1 MTSSTRFNF
10 VGVTT
15 GQSAIMRIFPEW
27 AKYLGLSRV
36 SMAGIDL
43 PIHAGAELYRLTVQ
57 RLTDNPADLGALVTT
72 HKLDLFEAC
81 QDMFDYLDEY
91 ARLCGEVSC
100 ISKRDGSLE
109 GHAKD
114 PISAGKSL
122 EHIIEG
128 GHWTR
133 TRANALCLGAGGA
146 AIAITLCLMTSLDS
160 TDRPAR
166 IVVVNRSESRLKQMA
181 RIHEQ
186 LDSQVPVDYI
196 LNEDPVANDQIVAAQ
211 PPGSLVINATGRG
224 KDTPGSPISDRAV
237 FPERGLV
244 WELNYRGELDFL
256 HQAERQAAERQLSV
270 HDGWLYF
277 IYGWSAVLEQ
287 VFHVELTPQQLN
299 AMSRIAL
306 LNR

>member
-1 MTSSTRFNF
+1 MTPDKRFTF
-10 VGVTT
+10 IGVTT
-15 GQSAIMRIFPEW
+15 GKSAIMRIFPEW
-27 AKYLGLSRV
+27 AKYLGLSGV

-43 PIHAGAELYRLTVQ
+43 PIHAGAELYITTVQ
-57 RLTDNPADLGALVTT
+57 RLKDDPADLGALVTT
-72 HKLDLFEAC
+72 HKIDLFEAC
-81 QDMFDYLDEY
+81 SDLFDYMDTY
-91 ARLCGEVSC
+91 AHLCGEISC
-100 ISKRDGSLE
+100 ISKRGGLLE

-122 EHIIEG
+122 RHIVESG
-128 GHWTR
+128 YWTR
-133 TRANALCLGAGGA
+133 TPANALCLGAGGA
-146 AIAITLCLMTSLDS
+146 AVAITLCLMTSSDPA
-160 TDRPAR
+160 DRPSR
-166 IVVVNRSESRLKQMA
+166 IVVVNRSEPRLKQMA

-196 LNEDPVANDQIVAAQ
+196 LNEDPNVNDQIVAAQ

-224 KDTPGSPISDRAV
+224 KDTPGSPISDQAV

-256 HQAERQAAERQLSV
+256 HQAERQQEDRRLSI

-277 IYGWSAVLEQ
+277 IYGWSAVIEQ
-287 VFHVELTPQQLN
+287 VFHVELSPEQLA

-306 LNR
+306 ANR

>member
-1 MTSSTRFNF
+1 MTPSTRFTF
-10 VGVTT
+10 IGVTT
-15 GQSAIMRIFPEW
+15 GKSAIMRIFPEW
-27 AKYLGLSRV
+27 AKYLKLSGV

-43 PIHAGAELYRLTVQ
+43 PIHAGTELYRATVQ
-57 RLTDNPADLGALVTT
+57 RLKEDPADLGALVTT

-81 QDMFDYLDEY
+81 ADMFDHLDEY
-91 ARLCGEVSC
+91 ARLCGEISC

-122 EHIIEG
+122 EHIIES

-146 AIAITLCLMTSLDS
+146 AIAITLCLMTSIDPS
-160 TDRPAR
+160 DRPSR

-196 LNEDPVANDQIVAAQ
+196 LNEDPIVNDQIVAAQ
-211 PPGSLVINATGRG
+211 PPESLVINATGRG
-224 KDTPGSPISDRAV
+224 KDTPGSPISDQAV

-256 HQAERQAAERQLSV
+256 HQAERQSSERQLLI

-287 VFHVELTPQQLN
+287 VFHIELTPQQLA

>member
-1 MTSSTRFNF
+1 MTSSTRFTF
-10 VGVTT
+10 IGVTT
-15 GQSAIMRIFPEW
+15 GKSAIMRIFPEW
-27 AKYLGLSRV
+27 AKYLGLTGV
-36 SMAGIDL
+36 DMAGVDL
-43 PIHAGAELYRLTVQ
+43 PIHAGAELYRAAVQ
-57 RLTDNPADLGALVTT
+57 RLKDDPADLGALVTT

-81 QDMFDYLDEY
+81 KDMFDHLDEY
-91 ARLCGEVSC
+91 ARLCGEISC

-122 EHIIEG
+122 EHIIER

-146 AIAITLCLMTSLDS
+146 AIAITLCLMTSLDPS
-160 TDRPAR
+160 DRPAR
-166 IVVVNRSESRLKQMA
+166 VVVVNRSESRLKQMA

-186 LDSQVPVDYI
+186 LDSQTPVDYI
-196 LNEDPVANDQIVAAQ
+196 LNEDPLINDQIVAAQ

-224 KDTPGSPISDRAV
+224 KDTPGSPISDQAV

-287 VFHVELTPQQLN
+287 VFHVELTPQQLD